1 MVISFL
7 FQVLKGKHLGMFG
20 SYTPGEPLFATAE
33 EVLGYREGVG
43 VRNYFQNGNS
53 CLFGRSVIRKSN
65 YRGFLGSC
73 KKYNCHKMQN
83 EFSFFLAFLR

>member
-33 EVLGYREGVG
+33 EVLGYREGLACGTISKMEIVA
-43 VRNYFQNGNS
+43 
-53 CLFGRSVIRKSN
+53 CLEG
-65 YRGFLGSC
+65 L
-73 KKYNCHKMQN
+73 
-83 EFSFFLAFLR
+83 

>member
-33 EVLGYREGVG
+33 EVLWYREG
-43 VRNYFQNGNS
+43 
-53 CLFGRSVIRKSN
+53 
-65 YRGFLGSC
+65 
-73 KKYNCHKMQN
+73 
-83 EFSFFLAFLR
+83 LA